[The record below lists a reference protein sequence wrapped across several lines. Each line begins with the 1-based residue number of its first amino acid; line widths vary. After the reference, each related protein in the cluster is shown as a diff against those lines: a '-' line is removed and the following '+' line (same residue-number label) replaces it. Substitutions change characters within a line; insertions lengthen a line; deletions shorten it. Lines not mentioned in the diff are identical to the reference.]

1 MRKIATAVLMFAV
14 WVGTAFAAD
23 KIETKELTKKEL
35 LNVLIG
41 HTYPLG
47 GKRLKNSKGAI
58 YFLNDGTF
66 EIIWEGKKGTG
77 SWKPENGSKFC
88 YTNTLWSGRECIK
101 LVRNLTDGGY
111 VHIFDGQQRFLEDG
125 AIEKGRKIK

>member
-1 MRKIATAVLMFAV
+1 MRKITAAILVFFVCVGATFAE
-14 WVGTAFAAD
+14 D
-23 KIETKELTKKEL
+23 KIQTEELSKKEL
-35 LNVLIG
+35 SSVLVG

-47 GKRLKNSKGAI
+47 GKKLKNSKGAM
-58 YFLNDGTF
+58 YFLDNGTF
-66 EIIWEGKKGTG
+66 EIVWEGKTGTG
-77 SWKPENGSKFC
+77 KWQPENGSKFC

-111 VHIFDGQQRFLEDG
+111 VHIFDGQRIFLEDG